1 MQAAGLAFALALP
14 ILIGVALLAA
24 CVRDAVRCHMAVA
37 RQPRA
42 FVDRP

>member
-24 CVRDAVRCHMAVA
+24 CVRDASRTREAGLLPWIVGAG
-37 RQPRA
+37 
-42 FVDRP
+42 